1 MVSIR
6 DYDFLNANSRAYEF
20 MVGRIRRPR
29 TADDAESTLS
39 RITTAAKFAAEYH
52 PGRFAD
58 GALENILLEL
68 GEKLPELPLGARLR
82 AASNPSGNS
91 RRILH
96 VASEVVGI
104 GGLTRMLNH
113 WVLEDFESLHSVVLI
128 DQRQSAVPDWLLESV
143 RMRGGDLLALP
154 HGSMIDKARMLRAA
168 AVQVA
173 DLVVLHHVAFDV
185 IPTLAFACR
194 KLPTV
199 AVLNHADHQFW
210 LGSSVAD
217 LAVNLRTAG
226 SIHTRNRRYISR
238 NTVVPVPLADEF
250 GTLAK
255 AEARSKLGIASDQT
269 VLLSVGRSL
278 KYRPHG
284 PFDFVATSNRILKG
298 NSNAHLYVVGVSASE
313 IAPFLREAPH
323 ERIHFVG
330 SLENPSV
337 FRAAADIYLESFPF
351 GSQTA
356 LLEAALAALPVVPAY
371 TPLFELLVSNDD
383 AINDLLD
390 SPQDEDEYVDHV
402 KSLIS
407 DPHRRMEHGESL
419 RRRLLIDHVSP
430 NWRPRLSGVYQ
441 ISDGLDHGSQPIPI
455 GQCEREQADIGMS
468 LWHVMADGRSPASAA
483 KNDCGELALLRHSA
497 FVAKYAGD
505 FGSACRYSLQA
516 IGHGLFS
523 RHSWRLLFVSIVR
536 GMEALIARAAT
547 IVGSAMLRP

>member
-20 MVGRIRRPR
+20 MVARIRRPR
-29 TADDAESTLS
+29 TTNDAESTLG

-68 GEKLPELPLGARLR
+68 GEQLPELPRSAMPR
-82 AASNPSGNS
+82 AASTPSSNS

-104 GGLTRMLNH
+104 GGLTRMMNN
-113 WVLEDFESLHSVVLI
+113 WVLEDADSVHSVALI
-128 DQRQSAVPDWLLESV
+128 DQRQSAVPDWLLNSV
-143 RMRGGDLLALP
+143 RMRGGEVLALP

-168 AVQVA
+168 AVQLA

-226 SIHTRNRRYISR
+226 SIHTRDRRYISR
-238 NTVVPVPLADEF
+238 NTVVPVPLADEL
-250 GTLAK
+250 GALGK
-255 AEARSKLGIASDQT
+255 AEARRKLGIASDQI

-278 KYRPHG
+278 KYHPHG
-284 PFDFVATSNRILKG
+284 PFDFVATSNRILK
-298 NSNAHLYVVGVSASE
+298 NHADAHLYVVGVSASE
-313 IAPFLREAPH
+313 IGPFLREAPH

-330 SLENPSV
+330 SIEDPSA

-371 TPLFELLVSNDD
+371 APLFELLVSNDD

-390 SPQDEDEYVDHV
+390 TPRSEVEYIERVESFISNPQLRKE
-402 KSLIS
+402 
-407 DPHRRMEHGESL
+407 RGELL
-419 RRRLLIDHVSP
+419 RRRLLVDHVSP
-430 NWRPRLSGVYQ
+430 NWRTRISGVYEM
-441 ISDGLDHGSQPIPI
+441 SDGLSHDPQPIPI
-455 GQCEREQADIGMS
+455 GRCEREPADIGMS
-468 LWHVMADGRSPASAA
+468 LWHVMADGRSHASAA

-516 IGHGLFS
+516 IGRGLFNRS
-523 RHSWRLLFVSIVR
+523 SWRLLFVSIVR
-536 GMEALIARAAT
+536 GMEALIARAANV
-547 IVGSAMLRP
+547 VGFGVLRP